1 MKDER
6 VGANGICKSTTTR
19 GERDN
24 VRKFEG
30 EERWRVEGRERGCR
44 KRAEGEDICLE
55 SEGEGKGEWLTTI
68 LVKRM

>member
-6 VGANGICKSTTTR
+6 EGANGICKSTTTR

-30 EERWRVEGRERGCR
+30 EEKWRVEGRERGFR
-44 KRAEGEDICLE
+44 KRAEGEVYI
-55 SEGEGKGEWLTTI
+55 
-68 LVKRM
+68 